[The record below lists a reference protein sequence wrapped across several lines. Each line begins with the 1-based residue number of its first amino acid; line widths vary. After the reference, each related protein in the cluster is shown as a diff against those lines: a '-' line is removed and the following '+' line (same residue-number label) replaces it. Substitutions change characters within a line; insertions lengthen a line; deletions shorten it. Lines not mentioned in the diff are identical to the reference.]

1 MGEYVWTSIVIG
13 GKLSRKTAD
22 KLAEFEEEFEEEFED
37 SGDVKDAIKQK
48 YAVCV
53 QGEVNFGNPKE
64 LVEFCTKHK
73 LAYNVCWA
81 AKCGAFGSG
90 MIYWFPDMKEPVEV
104 DADEDCRAVI
114 TIRDLQGEL
123 KEGKTLAEVVARFD
137 RGDHKKIPP
146 LELKPAKR
154 QKSIALKKRRA
165 K

>member
-22 KLAEFEEEFEEEFED
+22 KLAEFEEEFD
-37 SGDVKDAIKQK
+37 
-48 YAVCV
+48 AVCV

-104 DADEDCRAVI
+104 DADEDSRAVI
-114 TIRDLQGEL
+114 TMGT
-123 KEGKTLAEVVARFD
+123 G
-137 RGDHKKIPP
+137 G
-146 LELKPAKR
+146 
-154 QKSIALKKRRA
+154 
-165 K
+165 